1 MRSTTGAGRLPAVTA
16 MATEIVEDTT
26 TTKEAVAGAAGAGE
40 TRRRRH
46 TRPTP
51 TLPALCRLAGG
62 VRRPTEGA
70 GDSSRAAAFR
80 WVVDAFHFKSTMLG
94 LSLQLSSVLERGG
107 FLC

>member
-1 MRSTTGAGRLPAVTA
+1 MRSTTGAGRLPAVTVT
-16 MATEIVEDTT
+16 ATEIVEDTT
-26 TTKEAVAGAAGAGE
+26 TTKEAAAGAEGAGE

-70 GDSSRAAAFR
+70 VDSRAVAFR
-80 WVVDAFHFKSTMLG
+80 WVVDA
-94 LSLQLSSVLERGG
+94 
-107 FLC
+107 